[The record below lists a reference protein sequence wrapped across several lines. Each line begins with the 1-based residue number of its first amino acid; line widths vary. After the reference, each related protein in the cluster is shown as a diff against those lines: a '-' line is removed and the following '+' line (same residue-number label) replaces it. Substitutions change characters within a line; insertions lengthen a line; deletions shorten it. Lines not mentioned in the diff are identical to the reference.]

1 MNSKSN
7 FTQPVRIKKVN
18 ADLDSIGW
26 RSI

>member
-1 MNSKSN
+1 MNSKSS
-7 FTQPVRIKKVN
+7 FTQPARIKKVN